1 MMMIIIII
9 IVIIIISSSSS
20 SSIRSNICKLGE
32 AHFSTTEFCR
42 SMTLYSFQQHVY
54 CLLFVFLALQHI
66 VVVFFTARER
76 SLARGLFRPRQ
87 TRQLPRAVD
96 LKGWLLSCQ
105 SY

>member
-66 VVVFFTARER
+66 VVVFFTAR
-76 SLARGLFRPRQ
+76 
-87 TRQLPRAVD
+87 
-96 LKGWLLSCQ
+96 
-105 SY
+105 